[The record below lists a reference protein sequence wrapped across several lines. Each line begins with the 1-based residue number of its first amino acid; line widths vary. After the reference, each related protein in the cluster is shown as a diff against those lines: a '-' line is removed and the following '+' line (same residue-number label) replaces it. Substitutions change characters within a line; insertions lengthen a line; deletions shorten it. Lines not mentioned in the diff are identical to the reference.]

1 MDSVV
6 VDLASH
12 TKMSRNIPKLYPS
25 THTSL
30 TSTLSLR
37 QAQQLRLGIWQFHS
51 YPSFVLLAARPWHFY
66 VGSAFTVTTLDL
78 LESAGQLGDVLET
91 NLQ

>member
-1 MDSVV
+1 MYNDSVV

-25 THTSL
+25 TLTSL

-66 VGSAFTVTTLDL
+66 VGSAFTLDL